1 VVILL
6 RRTFSE
12 EIKEELVKIP
22 FGSRDEARSEL
33 LGFIKARG
41 DFDVKKRQLV
51 FSLHSFAASRRLLNL
66 MKYISVPVVE
76 IVVEKSHNIRKRF
89 IKIMTEYS
97 ESFMQ
102 VDPFSDVALFV
113 SFLRGLFLGGG
124 SMTDPKHHYHLE
136 INLFEEDVL
145 LSTKKALKFFFNVNS
160 GVVELP
166 NTRKLYIKSIR
177 DIMTFLEAIGIQ
189 EKLREIERIV
199 TERRVISDVNRT
211 VNFIEANA
219 VRTAESTA
227 RQVKA
232 IELIQRRMGLDK
244 LPEDLR
250 KVAFARLMNK
260 ELSLRELGK
269 RLNLTKSQLYSK
281 LKRII
286 KIAERFG
293 DVK

>member
-1 VVILL
+1 MISLK
-6 RRTFSE
+6 RTFSE
-12 EIKEELVKIP
+12 EVKEELVRIP
-22 FGSRDEARSEL
+22 FGSRDEVRSEL

-41 DFDVKKRQLV
+41 DFDVKRKQLI

-66 MKYISVPVVE
+66 MKYISAPAVE
-76 IVVEKSHNIRKRF
+76 IVVERSHNIKKRF
-89 IKIMTEYS
+89 IKIVTDYS

-102 VDPFSDVALFV
+102 LDPFFDVALFV

-124 SMTDPKHHYHLE
+124 SMTDPKYHYHLE

-145 LSTKKALKFFFNVNS
+145 VSTKRALKHFFNVNS
-160 GVVELP
+160 GIVELP

-177 DIMTFLEAIGIQ
+177 DIITFLEAIGVQ
-189 EKLREIERIV
+189 EKLKEIERIV
-199 TERRVISDVNRT
+199 TERKVISDVNRT

-227 RQVKA
+227 RQVRA
-232 IELIQRRMGLDK
+232 IEMIQKEIGLDK

-250 KVAFARLMNK
+250 RVALARLMNK